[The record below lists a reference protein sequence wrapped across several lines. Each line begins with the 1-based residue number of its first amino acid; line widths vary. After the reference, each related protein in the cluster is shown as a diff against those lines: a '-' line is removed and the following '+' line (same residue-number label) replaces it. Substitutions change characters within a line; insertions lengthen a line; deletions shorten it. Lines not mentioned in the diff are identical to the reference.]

1 MSSFN
6 FYETI
11 QVRYNDIDAQG
22 HVNNARYLTYIEHA
36 RFSYLTR
43 LGLWDG
49 RSFIDLGWIVADVHI
64 SFQAPILLGQVA
76 RVGVRATRLG
86 NKSLVIAYQIED
98 EKTGQ
103 VMAQAETVMVSFDYH
118 THCSIPIA
126 PEWRR
131 KIAEFEG
138 IAPNPEKVEFNKD

>member
-1 MSSFN
+1 MSGFN

-22 HVNNARYLTYIEHA
+22 HVNNARYLTYIEQA

-49 RSFIDLGWIVADVHI
+49 ISFIDLGWIVADVHI
-64 SFQAPILLGQVA
+64 NYQVPILWGQVV
-76 RVGVRATRLG
+76 RVGVRSTRLG
-86 NKSLVIAYQIED
+86 NKSLTLEYQIED

-103 VMAQAETVMVSFDYH
+103 VMARAETVMVSYDYH
-118 THCSIPIA
+118 THRSTPIA
-126 PEWRR
+126 SVWRK

-138 IAPNPEKVEFNKD
+138 ISLYPEKAALSKD